1 MNAIACRIRLALVI
15 PLLTLP
21 ISNGTV
27 AYSVEPPATALAFT
41 SDGTVLVA
49 GSQAGVLCYDWP
61 DLTHPR
67 NLNTHVA
74 NVQDLTFSPSQ
85 RYLAIAGGQP
95 AESGVCEIV
104 AWPEGH
110 TVCTLESHQDVVCS
124 AAWAPSS
131 RTIATASMDTKVVVT
146 TFEPAIRA
154 SEGRPAAPS
163 ASLTILS
170 QHRLTGH
177 SKGVLAVRF
186 LANAPLVL
194 TTGIDHSI
202 RVWQWIPPKPQLL
215 RTLENHTDAVYAL
228 ALRPTQ
234 DDAPPIMA
242 SVGEDRT
249 VRLWQ
254 PTVGRMMRFAR
265 LDGVIPLCA
274 QWKPDGSRMVVGC
287 SDGHVRVIDPETT
300 EVETDTPVQSGWCYC
315 LAIHPKSGVVVV
327 GGPDGVKKVSQ
338 D

>member
-154 SEGRPAAPS
+154 QRGTASRAICIADHPQSTPPDRPFKGRIGRTFPGQCPPC
-163 ASLTILS
+163 LDDRYRP
-170 QHRLTGH
+170 QHSR
-177 SKGVLAVRF
+177 LAVDPAQTTTA
-186 LANAPLVL
+186 ANA
-194 TTGIDHSI
+194 G
-202 RVWQWIPPKPQLL
+202 KPYRRSL
-215 RTLENHTDAVYAL
+215 RTGPPPHSRRRSSNHGLCRRRPYSSIVAANRWTHDAIRSA
-228 ALRPTQ
+228 
-234 DDAPPIMA
+234 
-242 SVGEDRT
+242 
-249 VRLWQ
+249 
-254 PTVGRMMRFAR
+254 
-265 LDGVIPLCA
+265 
-274 QWKPDGSRMVVGC
+274 
-287 SDGHVRVIDPETT
+287 
-300 EVETDTPVQSGWCYC
+300 
-315 LAIHPKSGVVVV
+315 
-327 GGPDGVKKVSQ
+327 
-338 D
+338 